1 MHRRAFAAVLLI
13 AATAACSGGM
23 PSPAAEPSPAAAAA
37 AQNEI
42 TEILRASADE
52 WNRGSLDG
60 FMVPYLDSPDITYIG
75 TTGVVRGKAAI
86 RAFYASTWFRT
97 GSPAGRLSYSEVEV
111 HPTGPNHALSV
122 GRWKVVDAAGRE
134 RTGMFSLT
142 WARTPQGWRMIHDHS
157 S

>member
-1 MHRRAFAAVLLI
+1 MHRRAFAAALLI

-23 PSPAAEPSPAAAAA
+23 PSPGAEPSPAAAAA
-37 AQNEI
+37 ARNEI
-42 TEILRASADE
+42 TELLRVSADE

-75 TTGVVRGKAAI
+75 TGVVRGKAAI

-97 GSPAGRLSYSEVEV
+97 GSPVGRLGYSEVEV
-111 HPTGPNHALSV
+111 RQTGPGHALSV
-122 GRWKVVDAAGRE
+122 GRWKVVEAGGRE

-142 WARTPQGWRMIHDHS
+142 WVRTPQGWRIIHDHS